1 MPQVPP
7 SILIKANN
15 ADAGPDTV
23 TNTNTTAGWWS
34 RDQRAALEQRHSFLY
49 SFLSPESAGYSFWSR
64 ESARSRDF
72 DTAPGAGTS
81 TDTVLIRIRIMLP
94 DGHQLTAAELREQ
107 RHATDM

>member
-49 SFLSPESAGYSFWSR
+49 SFWSP

-81 TDTVLIRIRIMLP
+81 TDTVRIRTMLP
-94 DGHQLTAAELREQ
+94 DGHHLTAAELREQ